1 MKEKRQQ
8 PAAAARTGSPGL
20 ANWSK
25 RRLLWVGFAAVL
37 VPLTALMLLQYR
49 WLVDLQYNSALA
61 QKAAMRGYAD
71 LVAEKVEYFFR
82 KNAERALNVP
92 SAVLEKDRQD
102 QLSYLRQ
109 KKKDIEGA
117 RLLFLIRF
125 QDERIE
131 EVFYDPASKQEAEPV
146 RVDLLYLKTLHKYG
160 KTIDSELKVDDSDP
174 DNAVIFKPI
183 TDECSRLLGVAGMLV
198 DTDYLRS
205 HHLPDVIRKTL
216 PSMPRQE
223 DLAVLVRDGEGNQ
236 VFAEG
241 DLKTLELPDKACEV
255 SRKLPFIFRTWQV
268 CLSSGSSTPEQ
279 LARANFL
286 FNMTLSGVLGILL
299 AGGVLLTFRTAARE
313 MKLSEMKNDFV
324 SNVSHELRTPLAS
337 IRVFGEML
345 RLGKVREASK
355 VREYGEY
362 IEAEG
367 RRLSQL
373 INNILNFAKIESGQ
387 KVYEFESCDL
397 EKVIEKVVSTFRVR
411 LQHSG
416 VEIDFSKPL
425 GSLPPLNIDGQAVS
439 QAISNLLDN
448 AVKYSNGA
456 RRIEVALKRSQDE
469 AVISVRD
476 QGIGISREEQSKIF
490 ERFHRVSTGLVH
502 DVKGSGLGLSIV
514 QHIVRAHGGRVEVES
529 EAGQGSTFF
538 IILPLRPDAAKQ
550 TTRSGPEAMEGGPQA
565 AGEGK
570 TS

>member
-1 MKEKRQQ
+1 M
-8 PAAAARTGSPGL
+8 
-20 ANWSK
+20 
-25 RRLLWVGFAAVL
+25 LWLGFAGVL
-37 VPLTALMLLQYR
+37 IPLTVLMLLQYR
-49 WLVDLQYNSALA
+49 WLVDLQENSALA
-61 QKAAMRGYAD
+61 QKASMESYLE
-71 LVAEKVEYFFR
+71 LVTEKVEYFFR

-92 SAVLEKDRQD
+92 AVVLEKTPQE

-125 QDERIE
+125 EDEHVKQ
-131 EVFYDPASKQEAEPV
+131 VFYDPVTRSEAEPV
-146 RVDLLYLKTLHKYG
+146 KIDLLYLKTLHKYA
-160 KTIDSELKVDDSDP
+160 KTIESELKVDDSDP
-174 DNAVIFKPI
+174 ENAVILKPI
-183 TDECSRLLGVAGMLV
+183 TDDCSLLLGVAGMLV
-198 DTDYLRS
+198 DTRYFRTR
-205 HHLPDVIRKTL
+205 HLPDVIREYI
-216 PSMPRQE
+216 PSMPSQK
-223 DLAVLVRDGEGNQ
+223 DLAVLVRDGEGDK

-241 DLKTLELPDKACEV
+241 DLDTLKDPEKACEV
-255 SRKLPFIFRTWQV
+255 GRHLNFIFRDWKV
-268 CLSSGSSTPEQ
+268 CLSGGASTPEH

-286 FNMTLSGVLGILL
+286 FNITLSGVLGVLL
-299 AGGVLLTFRTAARE
+299 IGGVILTFRTAARE

-345 RLGKVREASK
+345 RLGKVEEPTK

-397 EKVIEKVVSTFRVR
+397 QEVLERVVKTFRVR

-416 VEIDFSKPL
+416 PEIVLRTPDQPL
-425 GSLPPLNIDGQAVS
+425 PEAHIDPQAVA
-439 QAISNLLDN
+439 QAVSNLLDN
-448 AVKYSNGA
+448 AVKYSNGSQSV
-456 RRIEVALKRSQDE
+456 EVSLSGKPGL

-476 QGIGISREEQSKIF
+476 QGIGISREEQEKIF

-514 QHIVRAHGGRVEVES
+514 QHIVAAHSGRVKVES
-529 EAGQGSTFF
+529 ELGQGSTFT
-538 IILPLRPDAAKQ
+538 IELPLKQERREAGRRMPEAGQNDAAQ
-550 TTRSGPEAMEGGPQA
+550 DTEGLQPSTA
-565 AGEGK
+565 ALREGK
-570 TS
+570 TA